1 MKKSGVSRLKR
12 MKHYVYIL
20 TNKPNGTLYI
30 GITGRLRDRIRQHKN
45 KAHPKTFSARY
56 NLDKLV
62 YFEKFDNKELALK
75 RERQMK
81 KWNRAWKV
89 KLIEEMNPLW
99 EDLYDKV

>member
-1 MKKSGVSRLKR
+1 

-30 GITGRLRDRIRQHKN
+30 GLTGRLKDRIRQHKN
-45 KAHPKTFSARY
+45 KAHPRTFSARY

-62 YFEKFDNKELALK
+62 YFEKLDNKELALK

-81 KWNRAWKV
+81 KWNRAWKI